1 MGKEDAVYKRRK
13 KKARR
18 DIIITSL
25 YIVSPPKEIFDY
37 ISGALSFCCGVCW
50 RSSSN
55 KKGIFF
61 NQ

>member
-1 MGKEDAVYKRRK
+1 MGKEDAQFIKEEEE

-18 DIIITSL
+18 DVIITSL

-55 KKGIFF
+55 KKDIF
-61 NQ
+61 